1 MLAYSTDKTN
11 KNTES
16 RRMTKMAQ
24 KVKTLLGKGFDKR
37 HAVYTASIAFGVN
50 ELEVIKAMKIN
61 IWMF

>member
-1 MLAYSTDKTN
+1 MLTYSTDKTN

-37 HAVYTASIAFGVN
+37 HAVYAASIAFGVN
-50 ELEVIKAMKIN
+50 ELEVIKAIKIN

>member
-24 KVKTLLGKGFDKR
+24 KVKTLLVKGFDKR
-37 HAVYTASIAFGVN
+37 HAIYTASTAFGVS

>member
-1 MLAYSTDKTN
+1 MLTYSTDKSL

-24 KVKTLLGKGFDKR
+24 KVKTLLGKGFNQR
-37 HAVYTASIAFGVN
+37 HAIYTASTAFGVS